1 MEEEGSDSESSNNE
15 TYVAL
20 KVMINNWRWAGVPF
34 YLRTGKRLPE
44 KVTQVVITYKDNPH
58 SLFPETDGEA
68 NNRLVINLQPNEGI
82 QLEMVSKKQSLKER
96 LGIEKRTLNLDFF
109 DSSGD
114 SRIPDAY
121 ERLFLEVIKGDQW
134 LFVSRDEIEASWDW
148 CDTLLSAWND
158 QKIVTKSYS
167 AGSLGPSKADILI
180 EKDGRSWYEG

>member
-1 MEEEGSDSESSNNE
+1 MMRRPQKSTQSRSSAASEV
-15 TYVAL
+15 Y
-20 KVMINNWRWAGVPF
+20 
-34 YLRTGKRLPE
+34 KRP
-44 KVTQVVITYKDNPH
+44 
-58 SLFPETDGEA
+58 
-68 NNRLVINLQPNEGI
+68 
-82 QLEMVSKKQSLKER
+82 
-96 LGIEKRTLNLDFF
+96 
-109 DSSGD
+109 
-114 SRIPDAY
+114 PDAY